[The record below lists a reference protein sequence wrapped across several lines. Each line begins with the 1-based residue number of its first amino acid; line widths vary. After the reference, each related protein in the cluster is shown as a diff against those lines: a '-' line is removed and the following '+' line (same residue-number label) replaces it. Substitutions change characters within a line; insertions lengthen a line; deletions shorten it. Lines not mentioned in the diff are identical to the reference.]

1 MFAVRNSK
9 VPIFK
14 KTSVI
19 SAGMYWTLELAGYME
34 EAPWPATKE
43 DLIDYVIRS
52 GAPVLVLENLQELDD
67 EEMYENMEEVWP
79 DFPSKEDFMFNE
91 DEY

>member
-1 MFAVRNSK
+1 
-9 VPIFK
+9 
-14 KTSVI
+14 
-19 SAGMYWTLELAGYME
+19 MYWTLELAGYLE

-52 GAPVLVLENLQELDD
+52 GAPILVLENLQELDD

-91 DEY
+91 EEY

>member
-1 MFAVRNSK
+1 
-9 VPIFK
+9 
-14 KTSVI
+14 
-19 SAGMYWTLELAGYME
+19 MYLTLELAGYLE

-43 DLIDYVIRS
+43 GLIDYVIRS
-52 GAPVLVLENLQELDD
+52 GAPILVLENLQELDD
-67 EEMYENMEEVWP
+67 EEMYENMEEVRP

>member
-1 MFAVRNSK
+1 
-9 VPIFK
+9 
-14 KTSVI
+14 
-19 SAGMYWTLELAGYME
+19 MYWTLELAGYLE

-67 EEMYENMEEVWP
+67 EEIYENMEEVWP

>member
-1 MFAVRNSK
+1 
-9 VPIFK
+9 
-14 KTSVI
+14 
-19 SAGMYWTLELAGYME
+19 MYWTLELAGYLE
-34 EAPWPATKE
+34 EVPWPATKE

-79 DFPSKEDFMFNE
+79 DFPSKEDFLFNE

>member
-1 MFAVRNSK
+1 
-9 VPIFK
+9 
-14 KTSVI
+14 
-19 SAGMYWTLELAGYME
+19 MYWTLELAGYLE
-34 EAPWPATKE
+34 EAPWPATTE

-67 EEMYENMEEVWP
+67 EEIYENMEEAWP

>member
-1 MFAVRNSK
+1 
-9 VPIFK
+9 
-14 KTSVI
+14 
-19 SAGMYWTLELAGYME
+19 MYWTLELAGYLE
-34 EAPWPATKE
+34 DAPWPANKE
-43 DLIDYVIRS
+43 DLIDYIIRS

-79 DFPSKEDFMFNE
+79 EFPSKEDFMFNE

>member
-1 MFAVRNSK
+1 
-9 VPIFK
+9 
-14 KTSVI
+14 
-19 SAGMYWTLELAGYME
+19 
-34 EAPWPATKE
+34 
-43 DLIDYVIRS
+43 LIDYVIRS

-79 DFPSKEDFMFNE
+79 DFPSKKDFMFNE

>member
-1 MFAVRNSK
+1 
-9 VPIFK
+9 
-14 KTSVI
+14 
-19 SAGMYWTLELAGYME
+19 MYWTLELAGYLE

-43 DLIDYVIRS
+43 DLVDYVIRS

>member
-1 MFAVRNSK
+1 
-9 VPIFK
+9 
-14 KTSVI
+14 
-19 SAGMYWTLELAGYME
+19 MYWTLELAGYLE